1 MGKVIYF
8 NSDISTSESQLEV
21 QDVDKLVRRGL
32 IFYAGNHTDSKSRGH
47 SFPEDRVIQIVE
59 NTNRLIEQGQA
70 IPVLKDH
77 NKTVDSACGH
87 IEAPLEARLIT
98 KADLPNPRATAL
110 IGKLGVF
117 CDAVVLKGKD
127 VISKFVSGAVKTVS
141 PGIDITT
148 NTMRELSLTPV
159 PAIAHLSLYKRGDA
173 TIDNANFAF
182 TFDELEADGEEMNQM
197 QEQYEDL
204 TEKLW
209 MLLMNIQQ
217 ADEEELAQMQADPQ
231 MLMEQAISDF
241 TDRLMGLFGG
251 GAEEEQPMQQQ
262 PMQSPYQQRQM
273 QQQPM
278 QQKRFNN
285 GVPLAAFSM
294 GELEQVAEFG
304 YRKAITS
311 TISALR
317 NRKSVPG
324 ATPTVG
330 KIMGKFGTKMANAT
344 RGKVAAIGRFA
355 NRTKEVIQ
363 GKSHFGTKLS
373 QRQRNVA
380 GAVKSRFGV
389 NPGRRQRAI
398 TGTSPMKA
406 LPPGRS

>member
-47 SFPEDRVIQIVE
+47 SFPENRVLEIVE

-98 KADLPNPRATAL
+98 KEDLPNPRATSL

-127 VISKFVSGAVKTVS
+127 VVSKFVSGAVKTVS

-159 PAIAHLSLYKRGDA
+159 PAIAHLSLYKRGDVA
-173 TIDNANFAF
+173 IQNANFAF
-182 TFDELEADGEEMNQM
+182 TFDELEADGAELDQM
-197 QEQYEDL
+197 QEEYEDL

-209 MLLMNIQQ
+209 MLLMNIQT
-217 ADEEELAQMQADPQ
+217 ADPDELAQMQADPQ

-241 TDRLMGLFGG
+241 TDRLFGLFGG
-251 GAEEEQPMQQQ
+251 GEEEQPQMQQQ
-262 PMQSPYQQRQM
+262 PMQSPYQQRQ
-273 QQQPM
+273 QQPT
-278 QQKRFNN
+278 QQRRFNN

-294 GELEQVAEFG
+294 AELERVAEFG
-304 YRKAITS
+304 YRQAITS
-311 TISALR
+311 TIRALR

-324 ATPTVG
+324 ATPSVG
-330 KIMGKFGTKMANAT
+330 SIMGKFGTKMANAT
-344 RGKVAAIGRFA
+344 RGKVAGVGRFM

-373 QRQRNVA
+373 ERQRNVA
-380 GAVKSRFGV
+380 GAVKAKFGV
-389 NPGRRQRAI
+389 NPGRRQQRAI

-406 LPPGRS
+406 LLPGRS